1 MIHEILKLLVDT
13 VGALFVGACL
23 LRLWMQWL
31 RIGMRNPL
39 GEMVVA
45 LTDWIVRP
53 LRRVVPGV
61 GGVDWSSLIAAYL
74 LAFFCVLLLVFSTSA
89 WIGVI
94 RLPGPDI
101 FLGLALVWLVK
112 WLLYVAFLVILI
124 GAVLS
129 WANPF
134 SPVLPVFDALA
145 APLLR
150 PIRRLFGPVGRFD
163 FSPLVAALIIEVLLR
178 VLQVG
183 SYNWL
188 GLY

>member
-1 MIHEILKLLVDT
+1 MILEILKLLVDT

-39 GEMVVA
+39 GEMVMA
-45 LTDWIVRP
+45 LSDWIVRP
-53 LRRVVPGV
+53 LRRVVPGT
-61 GGVDWSSLIAAYL
+61 GGIDWSSFIAAYL
-74 LAFFCVLLLVFSTSA
+74 LAFFCVFVLAVTTSVML
-89 WIGVI
+89 GVM
-94 RLPGPDI
+94 RLPSPEI
-101 FLGLALVWLVK
+101 FLGLAFIWLIK

-129 WANPF
+129 WANPY
-134 SPVLPVFDALA
+134 SPVLPVFNAVA

-163 FSPLVAALIIEVLLR
+163 FSPLVAALVIEILLR
-178 VLQVG
+178 VLQAA

-188 GLY
+188 GTY